1 MPSRRENFTS
11 LLFGEWMSR
20 PVQRGC
26 DKAGRA
32 EECLL
37 EPLRAATSA
46 HRYSEAISVEDFE
59 KASVQGSSAV
69 R

>member
-1 MPSRRENFTS
+1 MPSRRENFTF

-37 EPLRAATSA
+37 EPLRAAISA
-46 HRYSEAISVEDFE
+46 IPARRRPTTEDF
-59 KASVQGSSAV
+59 
-69 R
+69 